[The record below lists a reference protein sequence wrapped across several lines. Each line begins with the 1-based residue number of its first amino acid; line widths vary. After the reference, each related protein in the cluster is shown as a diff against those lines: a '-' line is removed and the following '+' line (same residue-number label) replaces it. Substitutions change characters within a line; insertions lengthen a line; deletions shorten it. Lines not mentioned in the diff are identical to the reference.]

1 MNDAPVAV
9 TGLGLMTGLGLD
21 LESSWKGLMEARS
34 PIRRFSLFD
43 PEGLPCFYGV
53 ELPEGAE
60 ELFAAHIKPRSR
72 SQMTRC
78 TKIALLTAR
87 EALGDS
93 KLDLSGLDR
102 DRIGVIVGATGTGYA
117 APAEGVD
124 EHRILRNMA
133 NAQAA
138 WISLKWKIRG
148 PSYVVSTACSSGTY
162 AFHAAFHLIV
172 SGQCDVVLAGS
183 VDSCI
188 NAPDVQG
195 FCSLMALA
203 EERENIETTSRPFDA
218 RRCGF
223 VMGEGGGMLVLES
236 LAHARRREA
245 RIHAV
250 MSLPAL
256 TSETYN
262 ILAPEPEGTG
272 MARTMELA
280 LRNARIPASDID
292 YINAHGTSTRL
303 NDLLETLA
311 IKRVFGE
318 HACRIPVSST
328 KSMTGHCL
336 SGAAGVE
343 AAICCK
349 ALQENVIPPT
359 ANLTERDPELDLD
372 YVPLEPRRAELR
384 HVMSNSFAFG
394 GHNGV
399 VIFSRPDPEI

>member
-1 MNDAPVAV
+1 MNEARVAV

-21 LESSWKGLMEARS
+21 VASSWSGLLKGKS

-43 PEGLPCFYGV
+43 PEGLACFYGV
-53 ELPEGAE
+53 ELPGGAE

-78 TKIALLTAR
+78 TMIALQAAR
-87 EALGDS
+87 EAVQDS
-93 KLDLSGLDR
+93 GLDLSSLDR
-102 DRIGVIVGATGTGYA
+102 DRTGVVVGATGTGYA
-117 APAEGVD
+117 APASGVD

-148 PSYVVSTACSSGTY
+148 PSYVISTACSSGTY
-162 AFHAAFHLIV
+162 ALHAAFHLIV

-183 VDSCI
+183 VDSSL

-195 FCSLMALA
+195 FCSLMALS

-218 RRCGF
+218 RRGGF

-236 LAHARRREA
+236 LEHAARRGA
-245 RIHAV
+245 RVCAS

-256 TSETYN
+256 TSESYN
-262 ILAPEPEGTG
+262 ILAPEPEGAG

-280 LRNARIPASDID
+280 LRNARLEASDID
-292 YINAHGTSTRL
+292 YINAHGTSTRQ

-311 IKRVFGE
+311 IKKVFGDR
-318 HACRIPVSST
+318 ACRIPVSST

-343 AAICCK
+343 AVLCCK

-359 ANLTERDPELDLD
+359 ANLTEKDPELDLD

-399 VIFSRPDPEI
+399 VIFSRPGLKG